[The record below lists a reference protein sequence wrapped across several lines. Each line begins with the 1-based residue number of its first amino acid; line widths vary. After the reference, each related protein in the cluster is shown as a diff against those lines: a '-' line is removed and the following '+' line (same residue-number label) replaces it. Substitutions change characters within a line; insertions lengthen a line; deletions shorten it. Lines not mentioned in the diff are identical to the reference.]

1 MKTMI
6 KTALLKWVA
15 LFLLIILCDGT
26 VQAQQMITV
35 SQNAAMTQNVIT
47 LNGKAG
53 VVFIANS
60 DDMVITTNINK
71 DPQSPKA
78 VKVGKKYRYDF
89 IIDITSGSNIRI
101 FTVAKYGTTNSQ
113 KTDKIMLSANKQLYF
128 DIEQVENGIDLKI
141 DPNAH
146 TGWINGKKGEALIVF
161 NSKIKLSINCPNLKH
176 TIRSGRSV
184 AGTYLDS
191 LIFDANQYKD
201 LSQKESALSDELE
214 NANKRIEKEAETLD
228 EATFDALSRKIPQL
242 TEELNNVRGEL
253 SKLLHIE
260 ISGDKTNKISIDYN
274 HIKDKRPADLL
285 SYNVLILNET
295 KVVVETQYGELLRQA
310 DTEFQDRQY
319 ARAAEFYKLAS
330 YEKNITEA
338 QRNIATDKATAAL
351 RYDTVQTNAEKYA
364 KMLNDIIS
372 NGSNVKKSLLI
383 KTFDQAILAYKSLL
397 NSTGDTYFK
406 KQMEKLIAEKAKVG
420 IVLEGT
426 TLYSELHQ
434 GVLAENAIGNCK
446 FYGVKG
452 AVSEDMRTNIYWK
465 NENELA
471 TSDSEGKFKFQVNA
485 DQYDFIVV
493 VGAHNGK
500 IKANKVIPMRGRG
513 DSTLKIVFGKKK

>member
-1 MKTMI
+1 MV
-6 KTALLKWVA
+6 LC
-15 LFLLIILCDGT
+15 LLIILWDGA

-35 SQNAAMTQNVIT
+35 SQNAAMTQNVTT

-89 IIDITSGSNIRI
+89 IIDITSGSNTRI

-141 DPNAH
+141 DPNAPK
-146 TGWINGKKGEALIVF
+146 GWINSKNKKGEEALIVF

-214 NANKRIEKEAETLD
+214 NANKRIVKEVETLD
-228 EATFDALSRKIPQL
+228 EATYHALQERIPDL
-242 TEELNNVRGEL
+242 TDTLNNVLVEL
-253 SKLLHIE
+253 ANLLRIE
-260 ISGDKTNKISIDYN
+260 VSGDKTNKMVIDYN
-274 HIKDKRPADLL
+274 QVKNMKPEDLL
-285 SYNVLILNET
+285 VYNILILNET

>member
-1 MKTMI
+1 MV
-6 KTALLKWVA
+6 LC
-15 LFLLIILCDGT
+15 LLIILWDGA

-35 SQNAAMTQNVIT
+35 SQNAAMTQNVTT

-53 VVFIANS
+53 VIFIANS

-89 IIDITSGSNIRI
+89 IIDITSSSNRI

-141 DPNAH
+141 DPNAPK
-146 TGWINGKKGEALIVF
+146 GWINSKNKKGEEALIVF

-214 NANKRIEKEAETLD
+214 NANKRIVKEVETLD
-228 EATFDALSRKIPQL
+228 EATYHALMKRIPDL
-242 TEELNNVRGEL
+242 TDTLNNVSVEL
-253 SKLLHIE
+253 ANLLRIE
-260 ISGDKTNKISIDYN
+260 VSGDKTNKMVIDYN
-274 HIKDKRPADLL
+274 QVKNMKPMDLL
-285 SYNVLILNET
+285 VYNILILNET

-319 ARAAEFYKLAS
+319 ARAAKFYKLAS